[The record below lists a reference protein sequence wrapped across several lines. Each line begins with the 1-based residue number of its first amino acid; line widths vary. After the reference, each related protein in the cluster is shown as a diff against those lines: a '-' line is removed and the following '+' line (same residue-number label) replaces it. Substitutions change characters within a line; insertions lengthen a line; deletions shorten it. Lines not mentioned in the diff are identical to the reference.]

1 MPLFFLLSS
10 SPSSFCHPRLLP
22 SVIPRLLPSVI
33 LAACPR
39 RLSPIPDYKRRGQ
52 ALIGD
57 PIKEWIQSSR
67 GSSVF
72 GLCLFPSSP
81 RHHMAPPQGACGRG
95 CAPVPKLRK
104 HSSPRRAGPKPRT
117 HLSPSVI
124 PDLIRDPASLY
135 LHSPLLSS
143 SRTRGSSAFS
153 LFLFCVVAA
162 ASSLVKARDMPHD
175 AVFPSPQ
182 GGRGRG

>member
-22 SVIPRLLPSVI
+22 SVILAFFLLSSSPSSF
-33 LAACPR
+33 CHPR
-39 RLSPIPDYKRRGQ
+39 RLSPTPVPD
-52 ALIGD
+52 LIGD
-57 PIKEWIQSSR
+57 PIKGWIQSSR

-124 PDLIRDPASLY
+124 PDLIRDPAFLY